1 MNHCLNCGAAREGDQ
16 CAECGLTTAAAEVLQ
31 RRRLLMLTAVF
42 LVGAVTFLPASQLYP
57 PLELDAIFIF
67 IGVVVAAGLTLA
79 VIADRRAHRGA
90 DVETVRRIFLGLLP
104 VPWLLAALLFVNG
117 RFDTDPPTVQVVSVV
132 GKFTMPG
139 VLQSTRLA
147 VTSWRA
153 GRRIERIPLPRDQFH
168 LYNRGDVVEIKM
180 QEGLVGIPWVSD
192 VSRR

>member
-16 CAECGLTTAAAEVLQ
+16 CADCGLTTAAAEVLQ
-31 RRRLLMLTAVF
+31 RRRLLMLTAIF
-42 LVGAVTFLPASQLYP
+42 LVGAVTFLPSSQLYP

-79 VIADRRAHRGA
+79 VIADRRVHRGE
-90 DVETVRRIFLGLLP
+90 DVEMVRRVFLGLLP

-117 RFDTDPPTVQVVSVV
+117 RFDPAPATVQVASVV

-147 VTSWRA
+147 VTSWRP
-153 GRRIERIPLPRDQFH
+153 GRRIERIPLPREHFH
-168 LYNRGDVVEIKM
+168 LYNRGDVVEIKT

>member
-1 MNHCLNCGAAREGDQ
+1 MNHCLNCGAVRDGDQ
-16 CAECGLTTAAAEVLQ
+16 CAECGLTTAAAEVLL
-31 RRRLLMLTAVF
+31 RRRLLMLTAIF
-42 LVGAVTFLPASQLYP
+42 LVGAVTFLPVSQLYP

-67 IGVVVAAGLTLA
+67 IGIIVAAALTLA
-79 VIADRRAHRGA
+79 VLVDRRARRGEE
-90 DVETVRRIFLGLLP
+90 VEVLRRVFLGLLP

-117 RFDTDPPTVQVVSVV
+117 RFDTAPSATEVATVV

-153 GRRIERIPLPRDQFH
+153 GRRIERVPLPPDQFH
-168 LYNRGDVVEIKM
+168 LYNRGDVVEIRV
-180 QEGLVGIPWVSD
+180 QEGLAGIPWVAD